1 MTIGR
6 ICQKQLDTAEPEESA
21 RAAAQRMATRR
32 VGALLV
38 LDVHRK
44 PIGILTDRDLALR
57 VCGEGRD
64 CDRTSV
70 GQVMT
75 ADPTTLGERASLES
89 ALESMRRHGIRR
101 LPVVAKGGEAVGI
114 VTLDDVVGALAAE
127 MATLTR
133 VLDASSPRALA
144 HA

>member
-1 MTIGR
+1 
-6 ICQKQLDTAEPEESA
+6 
-21 RAAAQRMATRR
+21 
-32 VGALLV
+32 
-38 LDVHRK
+38 
-44 PIGILTDRDLALR
+44 
-57 VCGEGRD
+57 
-64 CDRTSV
+64 
-70 GQVMT
+70 MT